1 MPSSRVGKMVESLGK
16 VSEKSG
22 NLETIIEWQPRVG
35 SIYIII
41 ILEDFENA
49 SPRLNH
55 LFLTH

>member
-1 MPSSRVGKMVESLGK
+1 MVESLGK

-35 SIYIII
+35 SIYTII
-41 ILEDFENA
+41 ILEEFEIV

-55 LFLTH
+55 LFLKH